1 MRKIGR
7 NAMSRHLQNV
17 VARLSL
23 IGVAL
28 AVMASS
34 SSRTAVAQ
42 APEDIAK
49 QLSNEGVPDMILN
62 EWLETMPN
70 AEDIKLKE
78 AELEIYRILSGAT
91 EYQREENI
99 VFLVGAHNLGVQS
112 AVFDYALEVK
122 GSKNGRL
129 WVNKGVR
136 LLGGDRHFTGF
147 VLPWKDVL
155 QDYKSF
161 AGERAEGLKTVC
173 FAFSFVEQGTK
184 RLFQDRNM
192 INHQD
197 DYCVKVFIITT

>member
-7 NAMSRHLQNV
+7 NAMSRHLQKV

-42 APEDIAK
+42 APEEIAER
-49 QLSNEGVPDMILN
+49 LSNEGVPDMILN

-78 AELEIYRILSGAT
+78 AELEIYRILPGAT
-91 EYQREENI
+91 EYQTLENI
-99 VFLVGAHNLGVQS
+99 VFLVGAHNLGVQT
-112 AVFDYALEVK
+112 AAFDYTVEVK
-122 GSKNGRL
+122 GSNNPRWGK
-129 WVNKGVR
+129 KGVR
-136 LLGGDRHFTGF
+136 LSGGDRHFTGF
-147 VLPWKDVL
+147 VLPYKDVL
-155 QDYKSF
+155 KDYLAV
-161 AGERAEGLKTVC
+161 AGERAEGPENVC
-173 FAFSFVEQGTK
+173 FTFSLVGQGTT

-192 INHQD
+192 INHQN
-197 DYCVKVFIITT
+197 DYCVEVYIITR